1 MLYETVRLEREAIPY
16 PWGPIGAQVRD
27 MGDAAGA
34 ALKKAKTRL
43 GFEAFA
49 AAVLGTA
56 TPRKVTQAPTP
67 SRVG

>member
-34 ALKKAKTRL
+34 AV
-43 GFEAFA
+43 
-49 AAVLGTA
+49 AVGTA
-56 TPRKVTQAPTP
+56 AGAVAARAELRRERTELERA
-67 SRVG
+67 